1 MKRLTEYGRE
11 ILLYIVLPAVAL
23 VGIGFLSGYFAGRQR
38 VPVVQYLSQP
48 APDREYVV
56 RQQRAGMDE
65 YIYILTKEYVT
76 DIEFVA
82 HGWMEGK

>member
-1 MKRLTEYGRE
+1 MKLLTEYGRE
-11 ILLYIVLPAVAL
+11 VLIYIVLPVLAF

-48 APDREYVV
+48 TPDREYVV
-56 RQQRAGMDE
+56 RQQRAGTDE

-82 HGWMEGK
+82 HGWMEMK